1 MKKPLIAIL
10 SAFGLFCVFLLSPI
24 NDAVAACTPGTQ
36 FSVHIVTRDA
46 ESNLISSIN
55 YAVYAEKKDADGKPY
70 FDDKY
75 KLASGKTNA
84 GGQSDVVCLDA
95 AKYPYAVKLWE
106 TNATYGYFS
115 IWSDKITGQGGVFE
129 VEAKM
134 SGLFVIIRDADGNL
148 VKNSIFDVFVQGFD
162 VDNNPIIDETKLN
175 QDKLVA
181 SKLNTGDTGGKR
193 LYLAP
198 GSYVARMLATGGKEY
213 FHLWNQVISA
223 EQTTTLDYRQS
234 TIRTTLEDGN
244 GSLVKNQKFEIY
256 KQAYDAQ
263 NKPIVGSLLASLQ
276 TGSTGKADAYLPAG
290 EYAVKIPSANK
301 NLSYYIWKIK
311 VSDEKLTDIKYR
323 LSGLRVILR
332 DDNGEVVKNAKFSI
346 SSQKIDA
353 LGRPVI
359 DTTMVSGLNTGEGA
373 FKDVYLPAGTYVLV
387 YGKKNLY
394 QIDVADTYFTK
405 IDWSKTITARLHK
418 DAALSNPLKNVN
430 LTMRKTALPK
440 INLSGFSK
448 SISTAFKIE
457 ASRIEAPYTATFY
470 YSEEQLQKK
479 KVKAEKVAIAFY
491 NQATKKWQYIGKN
504 YPSRKIAAANIK
516 GKGTIVLVAK
526 K

>member
-1 MKKPLIAIL
+1 MKKYFTAIL
-10 SAFGLFCVFLLSPI
+10 LVFGLFFLFLFSPI
-24 NDAVAACTPGTQ
+24 NSVLAACAPSTQ
-36 FSVHIVTRDA
+36 FGMHIVIRDA
-46 ESNLISSIN
+46 GGNLIPSIN
-55 YAVYAEKKDADGKPY
+55 YAVYTEIKNPDGNPY

-75 KLASGKTNA
+75 KLTSGKTDG
-84 GGQSDVVCLDA
+84 GGQSDVLCLNA

-115 IWSDKITGQGGVFE
+115 IWSDKITGQGGIFE
-129 VEAKM
+129 IEAKM
-134 SGLFVIIRDADGNL
+134 SDLFVIIRDAEGNL
-148 VKNSIFDVFVQGFD
+148 VKNSSFDVFVQGFD
-162 VDNNPIIDETKLN
+162 VDNKPIIDETKLN

-181 SKLNTGDTGGKR
+181 AKVNTSDVGGKH

-198 GSYVARMLATGGKEY
+198 GSYAVRMYVTGGKEY
-213 FHLWNQVISA
+213 FYLWNQQISA
-223 EQTTTLDYRQS
+223 EQNTTLDYRQG
-234 TIRTTLEDGN
+234 TLRTTLEDGN
-244 GSLVKNQKFEIY
+244 GNLVKNQTFYIY
-256 KQAYDAQ
+256 TQKYDAR
-263 NKPIVGSLLASLQ
+263 NKPITGDLLATMQ
-276 TGSTGKADAYLPAG
+276 TGSTGKADAYLSTG
-290 EYAVKIPSANK
+290 EYAIKIPSTSK
-301 NLSYYIWKIK
+301 NLFYYIWKVK
-311 VSDEKLTDIKYR
+311 VSDGSLTDLKYR

-353 LGRPVI
+353 LGRPVV
-359 DTTMVSGLNTGEGA
+359 DTAMVSGLNTGEGA

-405 IDWSKTITARLHK
+405 IDWSKYLTARLHK

-440 INLSGFSK
+440 INLSGFNK

-470 YSEEQLQKK
+470 YTEEQLKKK
-479 KVKAEKVAIAFY
+479 KVKAKKVAIAFY

-516 GKGTIVLVAK
+516 GKGIIVLVAK

>member
-1 MKKPLIAIL
+1 MKKSLVAIL
-10 SAFGLFCVFLLSPI
+10 SVFGLFFIFLLSPI
-24 NDAVAACTPGTQ
+24 NNALAACIPATQ
-36 FSVHIVTRDA
+36 FGMHIVTRDA
-46 ESNLISSIN
+46 AGKLIPSIN
-55 YAVYAEKKDADGKPY
+55 YAVYTEIKNPDGNPY

-75 KLASGKTNA
+75 KLTSGKTDG
-84 GGQSDVVCLDA
+84 GGQSDILCLDA
-95 AKYPYAVKLWE
+95 TKYPYAVKLWE
-106 TNATYGYFS
+106 TNASYGYFS
-115 IWSDKITGQGGVFE
+115 IWSDKIASQSGIFE
-129 VEAKM
+129 VDAKM
-134 SGLFVIIRDADGNL
+134 SDLFVIIRDAEGNL
-148 VKNSIFDVFVQGFD
+148 VKNSSFDVFVQGFN
-162 VDNNPIIDETKLN
+162 VDNEPIIDETKLN

-181 SKLNTGDTGGKR
+181 AKVNTSDVGGKH

-198 GSYVARMLATGGKEY
+198 GSYVVRMYATGGKEY
-213 FHLWNQVISA
+213 FYLWNQKIFA
-223 EQTTTLDYRQS
+223 ELNTTLDYRQG
-234 TIRTTLEDGN
+234 TLRTTLEDGN

-256 KQAYDAQ
+256 TQKYDAQ
-263 NKPIVGSLLASLQ
+263 DKPITGDLLATMQ

-301 NLSYYIWKIK
+301 NLFYYIWKVK
-311 VSDEKLTDIKYR
+311 VSDEELNDIKYR

-332 DDNGEVVKNAKFSI
+332 DDSGEVVKNAKFSI

-353 LGRPVI
+353 LGQPVV
-359 DTTMVSGLNTGEGA
+359 DTTVVAGLNTGEGA

-387 YGKKNLY
+387 NGKKMLY

-405 IDWSKTITARLHK
+405 IDWSKTLTARLHK

-430 LTMRKTALPK
+430 LTMRKTKMPK
-440 INLSGFSK
+440 INLSNFSK
-448 SISTAFKIE
+448 AISTPFKVE

-470 YSEEQLQKK
+470 YTDEQLQKK

-491 NQATKKWQYIGKN
+491 NQVTKKWQYIGKN

-516 GKGTIVLVAK
+516 GKGIIVLVAK